1 MRPNEH
7 DKSGSRDEAGLES
20 CRLDAP
26 PNGAHTGWLGDRSA
40 LCRAQ
45 RLVVKV
51 GTSTL
56 THAGGSF
63 NHERI
68 GELVRQL
75 VELANSGREV
85 LLVTSGAIA
94 AGLGRLGLSKRP
106 RTIPEKQAVAA
117 VGQGL
122 LMHMYE
128 RAFEELGWPVAQV
141 LLTRDDLT
149 HRKRHLNSRNTLHS
163 LWRLGVIPIVNENDT
178 VAVDE
183 IKFGDNDT
191 LAALVA
197 SLVAAD
203 LLIVLSDV
211 DGLYDR
217 NPQVDKEA
225 SLVSVVESITPEME
239 RAAGGPGTER
249 GTGGMSTKLRAA
261 KIATSAGIAA
271 VLANGAR
278 PRVLLDV
285 LEGKEVGTFFVPHRV
300 RMGGRKQWIAFH
312 QHPSG
317 TIRVDRG
324 AGRALQEGHSSLL
337 PAGVVSVDGAFDV
350 GDVVRIVDDAGRE
363 VARGLVNYSSRDIA
377 KIVGCSTQEIE
388 KRLGYKYYDEVVH
401 RDNLVLTG

>member
-1 MRPNEH
+1 MERPTGAGEAPCPGWI
-7 DKSGSRDEAGLES
+7 GSRTGLY
-20 CRLDAP
+20 
-26 PNGAHTGWLGDRSA
+26 
-40 LCRAQ
+40 RAQ

-56 THAGGSF
+56 IHSDGRF
-63 NHERI
+63 NLERI
-68 GELVRQL
+68 DALVRDL
-75 VELANSGREV
+75 VALANERRDV
-85 LLVTSGAIA
+85 VLVTSGAIG
-94 AGLGRLGLSKRP
+94 AGLNRLGLAKRP

-122 LMHMYE
+122 LMQMYE
-128 RAFEELGWPVAQV
+128 RIFEAHGRNVAQI

-197 SLVAAD
+197 SLVGAD

-211 DGLYDR
+211 EGFYDE
-217 NPQVDKEA
+217 NPQINPDA
-225 SLVSVVESITPEME
+225 NLVSVVEAITPDLE
-239 RAAGGPGTER
+239 RTAGGPGTDR
-249 GTGGMSTKLRAA
+249 GIGGMSTKLQAA
-261 KIATSAGIAA
+261 KIASAAGIAT
-271 VLANGAR
+271 VLANGSR
-278 PRVLLDV
+278 PGVLHDV
-285 LEGKEVGTFFVPHRV
+285 VRGKEIGTFFVPQRT
-300 RMGGRKQWIAFH
+300 RMGGRKRWIAFH

-317 TIRVDRG
+317 TVRVDDG
-324 AGRALQEGHSSLL
+324 AGRALKKGGNSLL
-337 PAGVVSVDGAFDV
+337 PIGIVAIEGVFDV
-350 GDVVRIVDDAGRE
+350 GDVVRIVDNHGAE
-363 VARGLVNYSSRDIA
+363 LARGLVNYSSRDVA

-388 KRLGYKYYDEVVH
+388 HRLGYKYYDEVVH